1 MEEKQLREELTQEL
15 ELLIVEL
22 NKNQPIG
29 GKNITT
35 RLEKAL
41 TQSLLLEF
49 IDRKKEVFS
58 RIQLATQ
65 QAATEIP
72 IAPIEKELAETEKV
86 EENKSAGMPA
96 QAYSEE
102 VKVLPHP
109 EGPPIRKSSL
119 DYSGEEDEEGIP
131 QPNSQKEV
139 SSVEA
144 FIQAPTSPP
153 KSWELG
159 LNDRIS
165 LTKQLFRGNSS
176 DYNRVISQLSTQEN
190 YENAKAFLLE
200 WVKPEYDW
208 AEKQEFEERLLD
220 LLEAHFNSKKR

>member
-1 MEEKQLREELTQEL
+1 MEEQQLREELTHEL

-22 NKNQPIG
+22 KKDENIE
-29 GKNITT
+29 GKNITS

-65 QAATEIP
+65 QAAIHIP
-72 IAPIEKELAETEKV
+72 LETVETVEKKFV
-86 EENKSAGMPA
+86 EEVDGMGAGLGV
-96 QAYSEE
+96 QSYSDE
-102 VKVLPHP
+102 VKVLPPP
-109 EGPPIRKSSL
+109 EGPPFRKTEL
-119 DYSGEEDEEGIP
+119 DYTGEEEDEIVP
-131 QPNSQKEV
+131 QVISAVKETTREKEKP
-139 SSVEA
+139 SA
-144 FIQAPTSPP
+144 AAP
-153 KSWELG
+153 KNWELG

-165 LTKQLFRGNSS
+165 LTKQLFNGNSG
-176 DYNRVISQLSTQEN
+176 DYVRVISQLSTQEN
-190 YENAKAFLLE
+190 FENAKSFLND

-208 AEKQEFEERLLD
+208 AEQQEFEERLLD